1 MSDMYD
7 FSTAE
12 GGGDFDL
19 IPVGTTACVVAAV
32 QAGDEGTPENAFKLT
47 TTGLLML
54 RVEFTISETP
64 DGKFVGRKFWQSF
77 ILGAAKGTQ
86 LTEGQEK
93 AINIAKGLMR
103 QILEAG
109 RGYAPTDESDAA
121 VEARKFDSVFELD
134 GLEFWIDIGID
145 KSKDPQ
151 YSDQNKIKKVHAV
164 AGSEETEKA
173 AKTPQ
178 PGRTTASA
186 PKAAPKPAAPTRA
199 APPARGGPAGG
210 QRPAAPKKPSWG

>member
-19 IPVGTTACVVAAV
+19 IPVGTTACVIAAV

-47 TTGLLML
+47 STGLLML
-54 RVEFTISETP
+54 RLEFTITETP

-77 ILGAAKGTQ
+77 ILGASKGTQ
-86 LTEGQEK
+86 LTDGQEK

-164 AGSEETEKA
+164 AGSDEVEKA
-173 AKTPQ
+173 TTTPK
-178 PGRTTASA
+178 P
-186 PKAAPKPAAPTRA
+186 AAPKPAAPTRA
-199 APPARGGPAGG
+199 APPQRAAAPPTRGGPGG
-210 QRPAAPKKPSWG
+210 GKLPAPKKPSWG

>member
-19 IPVGTTACVVAAV
+19 IPVGTTACVIAAV

-47 TTGLLML
+47 STGLLML
-54 RVEFTISETP
+54 RLEFTITETP

-77 ILGAAKGTQ
+77 ILGASKGTQ
-86 LTEGQEK
+86 LTDGQEK

-164 AGSEETEKA
+164 AGSDEVEKA
-173 AKTPQ
+173 TTTPK
-178 PGRTTASA
+178 P
-186 PKAAPKPAAPTRA
+186 AAPKPAAPTRA
-199 APPARGGPAGG
+199 APTRAAPPQRGAPPAGG
-210 QRPAAPKKPSWG
+210 AGKGPKRPGWA